1 MTNWYKIAQEKPKK
15 VAQTV
20 EQLQQQYSELAG
32 YSSVNITGTGQ
43 SETLQLPGGQMINA
57 GDLLRQALNTIQHI
71 LVQNGVK
78 EVNTDPLY
86 DNPQAQG
93 LAVSHEPGRI
103 RVDVKR
109 ILDGIKGSLPP
120 VSQLDGV
127 EMDPDVSNNIVQEL
141 SNYILAELGETM
153 AHESFHAQQYSDSL
167 MNQNQFIA
175 EEQPAIDYGQR
186 MRQQYFGL

>member
-32 YSSVNITGTGQ
+32 YSSVSITGTGQ

-57 GDLLRQALNTIQHI
+57 GDLLRQALNAIQHI

-153 AHESFHAQQYSDSL
+153 AHESFHSQQYSDSL

-175 EEQPAIDYGQR
+175 EEQPAIDYGQNIR
-186 MRQQYFGL
+186 SRYF